1 MDPLTIALAIYG
13 GYQGYTSAK
22 KAHANTLGQLFATAA
37 GAYGGYNLGSG
48 IGALGSAAGETAAT
62 NIGVGETI
70 NAGVN
75 NGIGALYNASAV
87 DPYATTSLGM
97 DTNAALSQS
106 MNQAPIEGIKTL
118 GASQPQFQQLQP
130 TIMNAGYEQSIMPQN
145 VRTLSD
151 TGEVTY
157 ENQWRPGPNGN
168 VQVTPVS
175 ATIPEPDNPYKP
187 GGKFYQPEQT
197 QVPTGEDIARQN
209 RLGEL
214 RAAEEARVSAQRAA
228 QAPYNISGI
237 DDLGQVGRTV
247 DYGQYNPPQT
257 MSEKL
262 SGYGSK
268 AGDILGKTFYDEKD
282 GIKVGNA
289 ALVGV
294 PAALYASGAFERKPY
309 ERSMFTYNVN
319 YPDLY
324 RNRTFQVQDPKTGQ
338 VYNMPQQSY
347 IPEEKARAGIT
358 NPNQQ
363 FGPYKREVLTL
374 NQGGL
379 ASLAYFKDGGV
390 TYLPSKVQ
398 NDETNE
404 DSYVRA
410 NGYVEDPT
418 GSGSKNED
426 TMLAQLADGE
436 FVTRTD
442 GVLGAGILAGANPDD
457 EKQMRKM
464 GADFFYEQQKRFKRI
479 FDLLDASRKATAH

>member
-22 KAHANTLGQLFATAA
+22 RAHANTLGQLFATAA

-48 IGALGSAAGETAAT
+48 VTGSEFGQEYLPSALTEKIVPGPSQILSNVGSGITGLLNPASETNLQAVQNQIPLGNVQNIAQNTETGIPSIAT
-62 NIGVGETI
+62 
-70 NAGVN
+70 
-75 NGIGALYNASAV
+75 S
-87 DPYATTSLGM
+87 
-97 DTNAALSQS
+97 
-106 MNQAPIEGIKTL
+106 
-118 GASQPQFQQLQP
+118 PQFQTLQP
-130 TIMNAGYEQSIMPQN
+130 TIMNAGYEQPIQQG

-151 TGEVTY
+151 TGELSY
-157 ENQWRPGPNGN
+157 QPQWTPGPNG
-168 VQVTPVS
+168 QPTITPAS

-187 GGKFYQPEQT
+187 GGRFYQPEPT

-228 QAPYNISGI
+228 QAPYNMSGI
-237 DDLGQVGRTV
+237 DDQGQVGRSV
-247 DYGQYNPPQT
+247 DYYQSTPSKTYADT
-257 MSEKL
+257 L
-262 SGYGSK
+262 SGYASD
-268 AGDILGKTFYDEKD
+268 AGTALKNTFYNEKD
-282 GIKVGNA
+282 GIKLGNA
-289 ALVGV
+289 ALVGI
-294 PAALYASGAFERKPY
+294 PALTYLSGAFERKPY
-309 ERSMFTYNVN
+309 ERSLFTYNVN

-347 IPEEKARAGIT
+347 IPEEKAKAGIT

-379 ASLAYFKDGGV
+379 ASLGHFREGGV

-404 DSYVRA
+404 DSYMRA

-418 GSGSKNED
+418 GAGDKNED

-442 GVLGAGILAGANPDD
+442 GVLGAGILAGANPGD